1 VPNLG
6 AITLGKIF
14 DPLRAADQAG
24 LPASDPAR
32 ALIPYDRDPPPKK

>member
-1 VPNLG
+1 VPDLG

-14 DPLRAADQAG
+14 DPLRAADKAG

-32 ALIPYDRDPPPKK
+32 ALIPHARDPPKK